1 MGLRYKKAPAIE
13 VYFGIK
19 KLPYTLG
26 WYAVVLMLCYFL
38 LRYSLLSWKKKNYIE
53 KNFSI

>member
-1 MGLRYKKAPAIE
+1 MTNRFVDRGRMGLRYKKAPAIE

-26 WYAVVLMLCYFL
+26 
-38 LRYSLLSWKKKNYIE
+38 
-53 KNFSI
+53 